1 VTEPPLRVGS
11 RIAFVAHF
19 LGRKL
24 AYTYEVTELNP
35 DRRFVMRTADGPFP
49 METSY
54 EWHPEGPTS
63 TRMVLRNRGQPTG
76 FSAVVGPF
84 IAWAMRRANA
94 NDLTALRALL
104 EAGGERPNVRGDV

>member
-1 VTEPPLRVGS
+1 
-11 RIAFVAHF
+11 
-19 LGRKL
+19 
-24 AYTYEVTELNP
+24 
-35 DRRFVMRTADGPFP
+35 
-49 METSY
+49 
-54 EWHPEGPTS
+54 
-63 TRMVLRNRGQPTG
+63 MVLRNRGQPTG